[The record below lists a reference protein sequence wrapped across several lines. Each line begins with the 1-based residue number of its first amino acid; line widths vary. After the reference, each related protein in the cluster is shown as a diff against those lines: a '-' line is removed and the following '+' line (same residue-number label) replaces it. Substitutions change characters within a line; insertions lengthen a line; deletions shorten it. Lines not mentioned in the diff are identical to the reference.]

1 MSFWLPKKMASHLIC
16 RYYLFSKSNQSLD
29 LKDMFDFI
37 APKQVILAPL
47 ARPLQIIPGYVA
59 RQQES
64 LIIKESVDINFMK
77 KTKSSKVSFT
87 DGRGKPAETFL
98 EVNEDKTGHSIVTIP
113 NTKTELFRIEQLQGK
128 HGRMYFYATAQGM
141 RLWSLEVD
149 RGHLIKST
157 SYGKYFIS
165 FSSQFILIKP

>member
-1 MSFWLPKKMASHLIC
+1 
-16 RYYLFSKSNQSLD
+16 
-29 LKDMFDFI
+29 MFDFM

-64 LIIKESVDINFMK
+64 LILKESVDINFMK
-77 KTKSSKVSFT
+77 KTKNSKISFT

-98 EVNEDKTGHSIVTIP
+98 EVHEDKRGHSTVTIP
-113 NTKTELFRIEQLQGK
+113 NTKTELCRIEQLQDK
-128 HGRMYFYATAQGM
+128 HGRAYFYATSQGM

-149 RGHLIKST
+149 RSHMLKST
-157 SYGKYFIS
+157 NYGKPLASCSIS
-165 FSSQFILIKP
+165 LF